1 MIFVWIAI
9 AVVMVAMVVIEIATL
24 GPKHPPCDLEE
35 TFKDGW
41 N

>member
-1 MIFVWIAI
+1 MMWVWISI
-9 AVVMVAMVVIEIATL
+9 AVVMVAMVVVEIAVL
-24 GPKHPPCDLEE
+24 GSRQGPCDLEE